1 MNKYFKIILL
11 LLIVFVSTSPKPSYG
26 QLVLAEVI
34 RSAIKKVVKA
44 VDLKIQR
51 LQNKTIWLQ
60 QAQKTMENILSK
72 TRLDEIALWSQKQ
85 KEAFGKYYSGL
96 MKVKSVIGQFHQV
109 KELTEKQVA
118 MVREYRRV
126 WGLLQHDGH
135 FSIEELDYMAKVYSG
150 MLEESLKNI
159 DGLTMIIQSYTL
171 QMSDGQRMEILAK
184 ASDRIDENFN
194 DLRRFNRQNILLRI
208 QRARSEQEVLIIKQ
222 LYGLP

>member
-1 MNKYFKIILL
+1 MNKYFKIIPL
-11 LLIVFVSTSPKPSYG
+11 LLIALISISPKPSYG

-85 KEAFGKYYSGL
+85 KDVFGRYYSGL
-96 MKVKSVIGQFHQV
+96 MKVKSVIGKFQQV
-109 KELTEKQVA
+109 KDLTEKQLA
-118 MVREYRRV
+118 MVKEYKRV
-126 WGLLQHDGH
+126 WGLLQRDDH
-135 FSIEELDYMAKVYSG
+135 FTLEELEYMAKVYTG

-159 DGLTMIIQSYTL
+159 DGLTMIVQSYTL
-171 QMSDGQRMEILAK
+171 QMTDGQRMKILAE
-184 ASDRIDENFN
+184 ASARIDENFN
-194 DLRRFNRQNILLRI
+194 DLRRFNRQNMLLSL
-208 QRARSEQEVLIIKQ
+208 QRARSEQEVLIIKRI
-222 LYGLP
+222 YGLP

>member
-1 MNKYFKIILL
+1 MNKVVKIILIL
-11 LLIVFVSTSPKPSYG
+11 LVALLPLANQPSYG

-34 RSAIKKVVKA
+34 RSALKKVVKA

-118 MVREYRRV
+118 MVREYKRV
-126 WGLLQHDGH
+126 WGLLQRDGH
-135 FSIEELDYMAKVYSG
+135 FSIEELDYMAKVYIG

>member
-1 MNKYFKIILL
+1 MNKTIKIIAV
-11 LLIVFVSTSPKPSYG
+11 LLIGFLPLANKPSYG

-34 RSAIKKVVKA
+34 RGAIKKVVKA

-96 MKVKSVIGQFHQV
+96 LKVKSVIGQFQQV
-109 KELTEKQVA
+109 KELIGKQVA
-118 MVREYRRV
+118 MVNEYQRV
-126 WGLLQHDGH
+126 WGLLQQDHH
-135 FSIEELDYMAKVYSG
+135 FTLEELDYMAEVYTG

-159 DGLTMIIQSYTL
+159 EELTMIVQSYTL
-171 QMSDGQRMEILAK
+171 QMTDGERMEILAET
-184 ASDRIDENFN
+184 SMRIDENFN
-194 DLRRFNRQNILLRI
+194 DLRRFNRQNILLSV
-208 QRARSEQEVLIIKQ
+208 QRARSEQEILIIKR
-222 LYGLP
+222 LYDLP

>member
-1 MNKYFKIILL
+1 MNKTIKIIAI
-11 LLIVFVSTSPKPSYG
+11 LLIGFIPLANKPSYG

-72 TRLDEIALWSQKQ
+72 TSLDEIALWSQKQ

-96 MKVKSVIGQFHQV
+96 MKVKSVIGQFQQV

-118 MVREYRRV
+118 MVREYKRI
-126 WGLLQHDGH
+126 WGLLQQDDH
-135 FSIEELDYMAKVYSG
+135 FTSEELDYMARVYAG
-150 MLEESLKNI
+150 MLKESLKNI
-159 DGLTMIIQSYTL
+159 DELTMIVQSYTL
-171 QMSDGQRMEILAK
+171 QMTDGERMEILAE
-184 ASDRIDENFN
+184 ASVRIDENFN
-194 DLRRFNRQNILLRI
+194 DLRRFNRQNILLSL
-208 QRARSEQEVLIIKQ
+208 QRSRSEQEVLIIKR
-222 LYGLP
+222 LYDLP